1 MKMFKN
7 SYGMK
12 FIVPCLMV
20 SLATSNL
27 KSVSLHD
34 GAEVVA
40 KTTSDVG
47 FAAIDGLII
56 DKKFPSTIN
65 KDEATLLEQIK
76 GDTNTNLKR
85 LNSFVKIVVDTTIDE
100 VLKLENI
107 KEKTKEEIDCSIINK
122 ITKQE
127 MSDDELANHNR
138 AAKNTLNIIKATI
151 PAMATQFAKN
161 KFANKDK
168 ELMKSYILAELKAI
182 VEHKSILAKEAGFT
196 LSLVNFENLFG
207 KNEKF
212 TDLIN
217 FPQFVET
224 ITKFV
229 VSDIVLSTLLDAKK
243 YKETKSKDFNP
254 VNLAKRVAVKSLS
267 KMITNIIVK
276 QIASP
281 TIKVACKKATQ
292 EYTRK
297 FSTTKAAA

>member
-1 MKMFKN
+1 MKMLKN

-34 GAEVVA
+34 GAEVAA
-40 KTTSDVG
+40 KTTSGVG
-47 FAAIDGLII
+47 FAAIDALI
-56 DKKFPSTIN
+56 DTKVPSTIN
-65 KDEATLLEQIK
+65 KDTASLVEQIK
-76 GDTNTNLKR
+76 GDGNVNLKR
-85 LNSFVKIVVDTTIDE
+85 LNSFVKSIVDVTISE
-100 VLKLENI
+100 ILKEPKAQFL
-107 KEKTKEEIDCSIINK
+107 KDKSIDCSVINK
-122 ITKQE
+122 LTKAKKV
-127 MSDDELANHNR
+127 SDEEKI
-138 AAKNTLNIIKATI
+138 AAENTLNIIKATI

-182 VEHKSILAKEAGFT
+182 VEHKAILAKEAGLT
-196 LSLVNFENLFG
+196 LSLVNFENAFG
-207 KNEKF
+207 KNERF

-229 VSDIVLSTLLDAKK
+229 VSDIMLGQVTALD
-243 YKETKSKDFNP
+243 SKNVDYENSM
-254 VNLAKRVAVKSLS
+254 VKRIVAGSLS
-267 KMITNIIVK
+267 KIITKIVME
-276 QIASP
+276 IASP
-281 TIKVACKKATQ
+281 TIKEACKKATQ